1 LPTHPL
7 EQTSFTGGEI
17 SDLARARVDM
27 DRYKASLKTAR
38 NTKIHVQGSISNRPG
53 TLFGG
58 AAHPVHMDPASA
70 SAQAVLVPFVV
81 SESQSYVLAFSHKV
95 AQVWHSAPGGTP
107 LPLARSA
114 ADSPKVIGA
123 TQQGADLLLE
133 LDKDHDFAHGQD
145 VFIQG
150 ATGDWAA
157 VNSDANGAYPRYT
170 AELVEDGTLGSVSL
184 DSFYAGN
191 ALTPPAFNFDHAAL
205 ATDGVVLYDQL
216 DVWLSGALG
225 QPAATLAWQQLIG
238 GDGVA
243 SVFPTRY
250 TMNLYYVSTDNWSA
264 ELVFPGCSA
273 PGPPLAVAAEHISD
287 WSIGDKK
294 IFPSGATSPQTLTGE
309 AGNNSLVAH
318 FVEKRF
324 IKLWN
329 LNGPAAGGG
338 AIVGA
343 TVHGIAQFATPYT
356 LDQARELQHAQSL
369 DTLTCAHGDIP
380 PHDIS
385 RYSTHEW
392 LCAPKQLIH
401 SQSPVN
407 LTATAAGG
415 TGDSHLYSYR
425 VVGVDG
431 FPALA
436 GSGSGGYSEAAQV
449 DIGSATAITGP
460 GTHITLDWETP
471 GHKRWSYVHI
481 FRHDPTTGSYVFHDE
496 VDGDDGTYD
505 DETAVSGGTV
515 AGLSQVGIRD
525 QYTRDEFN
533 FISAGNYPK
542 TVNYNNQRL
551 MLAGTDKEPERVWL
565 SRVGDFTQ
573 FNLSA
578 NVSDPS
584 GAIQFDLAVST
595 RLSRIFSSVALQQL
609 ILLTDAGEVS
619 AGGGEGFASMSPLVG
634 GLTLYPQ
641 SYYGA
646 SPGVMPALADDSA
659 IYVQR
664 KGGAIRDIRYKADGL
679 AGAAF
684 GSRELSVLSS
694 HLLEGET
701 VLSLAFA
708 DSPDAVVYAV
718 LSSGAMLAMTYSQ
731 EHGIVGFNR
740 WDTGGISFDGL
751 SGVAQDDKFLSVAVI
766 PEGEENGVYVTV
778 LRYPP
783 SSDNKLHDPAT
794 AKVFIERLVVNP
806 TDRGIGFH
814 NHLDCGFRYSVPIS
828 SDITGARI
836 DGGSYYILQTAG
848 NGGPVLVGTRVDVFE
863 KSGVRAS
870 RNTSPEAYGQF
881 AVLGTQNIG
890 GEDWSKLGTPG
901 LEALGSP
908 PAKVDI
914 LDLEVRFPVTSI
926 PPEYVTH
933 AGSGWRPSGTY
944 GVVANGEYYE
954 AQDPADALP
963 SPSGNIHTAQAL
975 RDVDTQVITTSAYA
989 GLFPDKSDPIIT
1001 PDGQSVIFVMKGAYF
1016 AETIYRVPID
1026 GGAYTQLS
1034 YPMQGSDTS
1043 PAISPDGTKI
1053 AFVAPGHNRSGGTPQ
1068 SGSDIFVMD
1077 AELGENASMAVNI
1090 TNGSSG
1096 YHYGHPSWSPD
1107 GSQIAFHL
1115 NSYNNLGTFHY
1126 RIWIMDA
1133 DGNNKFE
1140 VTHGGAQLVAGANQ
1154 LKRPAWSP
1162 GGLTIACDYEYAPGS
1177 TTCGKIPMWPDPDP
1191 AGNQATG
1198 VADFMASFNVPYM
1211 HPSWAPD
1218 EDMVFVELDAG
1229 GSTQSDIWALM
1240 ADGSLQFKI
1249 LGELADETH
1258 PAGAPT
1264 KPTGSTKMAFIAE
1277 VGTPGFVSKEVC
1289 IRDGGFYGGA
1299 ASHFFFG
1306 EPFTAEVETNP
1317 LRARD
1322 MPATAATKR
1331 VPQVGFRVTN
1341 THSIQVAA
1349 GGGDPIEWVAG
1360 TEVVGHN
1367 GALLYDGQGRVAVP
1381 AGSDREQTVKITQ
1394 PKPHP
1399 FTLSGLYPEME
1410 VDDE

>member
-1 LPTHPL
+1 M
-7 EQTSFTGGEI
+7 E
-17 SDLARARVDM
+17 
-27 DRYKASLKTAR
+27 RYGSSLKTAR
-38 NTKIHVQGSISNRPG
+38 NTKIHVQGAISNRPG
-53 TLFGG
+53 TIFGG
-58 AAHPVHMDPASA
+58 PAHPAYVDPDDGRS
-70 SAQAVLVPFVV
+70 QAVLVPFVV
-81 SESQSYVLAFSHKV
+81 SESQSYILALTDYV
-95 AQVWHSAPGGTP
+95 AQVWTSRADGTP
-107 LPLARSA
+107 VPLAREAEDCPEVAS
-114 ADSPKVIGA
+114 VISTG
-123 TQQGADLLLE
+123 TDTILE
-133 LDKDHDFAHGQD
+133 LDADHDFINGQD
-145 VFIQG
+145 IFVQG

-157 VNSDANGAYPRYT
+157 ANSDLNGAYPRFT
-170 AELVEDGTLGSVSL
+170 AELVEDAGMGSAPL
-184 DSFYAGN
+184 DEFYAGN
-191 ALTPPAFNFDHAAL
+191 QLTPPAFNFDSAAL
-205 ATDGVVLYDQL
+205 LSESVVLRDEV
-216 DVWLSGALG
+216 DVWLTGTSGQASVSLID
-225 QPAATLAWQQLIG
+225 WQQLIG
-238 GDGVA
+238 RQPNGSEGRI
-243 SVFPTRY
+243 SQHPYRY
-250 TMNLYYVSTDNWSA
+250 SMNLYYTDGANNWSG
-264 ELVFPGCSA
+264 ELLWPGCSTPDPA
-273 PGPPLAVAAEHISD
+273 TASAVDHISD
-287 WSIGDKK
+287 WSVGDRK
-294 IFPSGATSPQTLTGE
+294 IFPKPVLSSSIETAQVGTGCLT
-309 AGNNSLVAH
+309 AH
-318 FVEKRF
+318 FIDKRR
-324 IKLWN
+324 IKLVG
-329 LNGPAAGGG
+329 LDSSGFVTGT
-338 AIVGA
+338 IVGA
-343 TVHGIAQFATPYT
+343 SLHGIAQFNTPYT
-356 LDQARELQHAQSL
+356 RDEASDVQYAQSL
-369 DTLTCAHGDIP
+369 DVLTCAHPGVP
-380 PHDIS
+380 PHTIS
-385 RYSTHEW
+385 HYSAFEW
-392 LCAPKQLIH
+392 RCAPTTLLVNDP
-401 SQSPVN
+401 PVN
-407 LTATAAGG
+407 IVGSASSAG
-415 TGDSHLYSYR
+415 DKFLYSYR
-425 VVGVDG
+425 IIGIDG
-431 FPALA
+431 FPDLRTTGTGQYSEATQVDVGMNVALSGPA
-436 GSGSGGYSEAAQV
+436 GTPTDKVSLAWDSPAWKRYSFFHIFRLDRTTATYKFLAEVSGSGGPSF
-449 DIGSATAITGP
+449 
-460 GTHITLDWETP
+460 TH
-471 GHKRWSYVHI
+471 
-481 FRHDPTTGSYVFHDE
+481 
-496 VDGDDGTYD
+496 DDNVPALPADT
-505 DETAVSGGTV
+505 S
-515 AGLSQVGIRD
+515 LGIRD
-525 QYTRDEFN
+525 QYTRDESN
-533 FISAGNYPK
+533 FVGTGNYPR

-551 MLAGTDKEPERVWL
+551 LFAGTDLEPERVWL
-565 SRVGDFTQ
+565 SKVGDYTQ
-573 FNLSA
+573 FNLSDNIA
-578 NVSDPS
+578 DPS
-584 GAIQFDLAVST
+584 AALQFNLAVSN
-595 RLSRIFSSVALQQL
+595 RLSSIFSSVALQQL
-609 ILLTDAGEVS
+609 ILLTDSGEIS
-619 AGGGEGFASMSPLVG
+619 AGGGEGFASMNQLPG

-646 SPGVMPALADDSA
+646 AEGIMPALADDSA
-659 IYVQR
+659 VFIQK
-664 KGGAIRDIRYKADGL
+664 KGGAIRDIRYRADGL

-783 SSDNKLHDPAT
+783 SSGNELHDPAT

-828 SDITGARI
+828 TDITGARI
-836 DGGSYYILQTAG
+836 EGGSYYILKTAG
-848 NGGPVLVGTRVDVFE
+848 NGGPVIVGTRVDVFE
-863 KSGVRAS
+863 KSGIRAS
-870 RNTSPEAYGQF
+870 RNTSLEAYGQF
-881 AVLGTQNIG
+881 AVIGTQTIG
-890 GEDWSKLGTPG
+890 GEVWSKLGTPG
-901 LEALGSP
+901 LEELGSQ

-963 SPSGNIHTAQAL
+963 SPNGNIHTAQAL
-975 RDVDTQVITTSAYA
+975 RDVDTQVITTSAA
-989 GLFPDKSDPIIT
+989 GALFPDKSDPIIT
-1001 PDGQSVIFVMKGAYF
+1001 PDGQSVIFVMKGAYL

-1026 GGAYTQLS
+1026 GGAYTRLS
-1034 YPMQGSDTS
+1034 DPMQGSDTS

-1053 AFVAPGHNRSGGTPQ
+1053 AFVAPGYRRSGGTPQ
-1068 SGSDIFVMD
+1068 TGTDIFVMD
-1077 AELGENASMAVNI
+1077 AELGESASMAVNI

-1096 YHYGHPSWSPD
+1096 DYYGHPSWSPD
-1107 GSQIAFHL
+1107 SSQIAFHL
-1115 NSYNNLGTFHY
+1115 NSYNNLGTLEY

-1140 VTHGGAQLVAGANQ
+1140 VTHGGAQLVPAANQ

-1162 GGLTIACDYEYAPGS
+1162 DGLTIACDYEYAPGS
-1177 TTCGKIPMWPDPDP
+1177 TSCGKIPMWPNPHHS
-1191 AGNQATG
+1191 GNQATG
-1198 VADFMASFNVPYM
+1198 LAAFMALFTVAYM

-1218 EDMVFVELDAG
+1218 GDMVFVELDTA
-1229 GSTQSDIWALM
+1229 GSTQGDIWALM

-1277 VGTPGFVSKEVC
+1277 VVTSGFVSKEVC

-1317 LRARD
+1317 LGARD

-1341 THSIQVAA
+1341 AHSIQVAA

-1410 VDDE
+1410 VEEE